1 MAAVAVGAAGSLAGE
16 TLPRVCRSHRES
28 SGDNSHWPPP
38 PGAARLSARGRPE
51 GTSDAAGGGR
61 SRGGAEPGRG
71 RGRGGGGAGIPARPV
86 ATADATRP
94 GERRARSTWGLQ
106 PGCWLW

>member
-16 TLPRVCRSHRES
+16 TLPRVCRSHREG

-51 GTSDAAGGGR
+51 GTSGPREGGGAGEGPEPG
-61 SRGGAEPGRG
+61 RGGAGEGAEPGAEPGRG
-71 RGRGGGGAGIPARPV
+71 RSRHTRPV

-94 GERRARSTWGLQ
+94 G
-106 PGCWLW
+106 

>member
-16 TLPRVCRSHRES
+16 TLPRVCRSHREG

-38 PGAARLSARGRPE
+38 PGAARPPRE
-51 GTSDAAGGGR
+51 
-61 SRGGAEPGRG
+61 
-71 RGRGGGGAGIPARPV
+71 GGGAGEGAELGRGRSRHTRPV
-86 ATADATRP
+86 ATADARRP

-106 PGCWLW
+106 PSCWLW